1 MAGHRFT
8 MDMGSW
14 GLQQCEVRTVEPGTA
29 ISFLFSEGMLDTT
42 ITWQLVEAADGTVL
56 QFEHAGF
63 NLDTPM
69 GRTAYEGMGS
79 GWAGLL
85 NRLDGILAGLP
96 DARQ

>member
-1 MAGHRFT
+1 
-8 MDMGSW
+8 
-14 GLQQCEVRTVEPGTA
+14 V
-29 ISFLFSEGMLDTT
+29 
-42 ITWQLVEAADGTVL
+42 ADGTVL

-79 GWAGLL
+79 GWPGLL

-96 DARQ
+96 DGRQ